1 MHTTEQTNDATT
13 TTKPRPNYIVFA
25 GFEEGPRG
33 GWIDFYESASTLSD
47 AKELCNRAIQAD
59 ATWTQIVC
67 VNTMTVVQ
75 SQTIIDYTKPFVSVY
90 HEDEYYN

>member
-1 MHTTEQTNDATT
+1 MHTPNETAAPVQT
-13 TTKPRPNYIVFA
+13 KPNYIVFA
-25 GFEEGPRG
+25 GVEKRG
-33 GWIDFYESASTLSD
+33 GWSDLYETAATLIA
-47 AKELCNRAIQAD
+47 AKELCKRAIQED

-75 SQTIIDYTKPFVSVY
+75 TQSIVDYTQPFVSVC